1 MTRTLKGLMN
11 LDYVEIH
18 HVPFVES
25 KRFGRGTDAE
35 VLKKVEIQ
43 VARAILLLRRPIR
56 GAEVLFL
63 RSVLG
68 MSQRQLGTKLGYS
81 DVAIL
86 KWERNK
92 KKRLDPVNE
101 VAMRALMAGLFEIK
115 LLGTFEALLGND
127 KSPKRLVLEYDQP
140 LNQEDAA

>member
-11 LDYVEIH
+11 LNYVEIR
-18 HVPFVES
+18 HVPYVES
-25 KRFGRGTDAE
+25 KRFGRGTDGE
-35 VLKKVEIQ
+35 VLKKLERQ
-43 VARAILLLRRPIR
+43 VARAILSQRRPIY

-68 MSQRQLGTKLGYS
+68 ISQKQLGAKLGYS
-81 DVAIL
+81 DVEIL

-92 KKRLDPVNE
+92 QKRLDPVNE

-115 LLGTFEALLGND
+115 LLGTFEALLGDD
-127 KSPKRLVLEYDQP
+127 KSPKRLILDYDQAV
-140 LNQEDAA
+140 NQEDAA

>member
-1 MTRTLKGLMN
+1 MNRTLKGFMN

-18 HVPFVES
+18 SVPYVES
-25 KRFGRGTDAE
+25 SKYGRGTDAE
-35 VLKKVEIQ
+35 VLKKIERMIATALITQ
-43 VARAILLLRRPIR
+43 RRPLR

-68 MSQRQLGTKLGYS
+68 LSQKQVGAHLGYS

-92 KKRLDPVNE
+92 TRRLDPVNE
-101 VAMRALMAGLFEIK
+101 VAFRALMAGLFEIK
-115 LLGTFEALLGND
+115 LIASFESLLGD
-127 KSPKRLVLEYDQP
+127 KKAPKKLVLDYNKMEQKI
-140 LNQEDAA
+140 AA